1 MKTKV
6 KEQKEV
12 KEVKQPENAKEKM
25 ELEVVKE
32 VMVRKELRYKY
43 PKGMIDTV
51 QRKSYRQK
59 VRNKI
64 EKAELRVFRASGG
77 EDAEELRLA
86 KKELKELQEKYLA

>member
-43 PKGMIDTV
+43 PKGMIDTDSKEV
-51 QRKSYRQK
+51 
-59 VRNKI
+59 
-64 EKAELRVFRASGG
+64 LP
-77 EDAEELRLA
+77 A
-86 KKELKELQEKYLA
+86 KGSE

>member
-64 EKAELRVFRASGG
+64 EKAEFRASGG
-77 EDAEELRLA
+77 EDAKELRLA